1 MDGRILAALL
11 VAVFLLGVLALMAL
25 AWRRRVSRD
34 ARIGP
39 LPELPDPRPV
49 PSLTVEVLY
58 VATSKHDQPL
68 ERLALE
74 GLRYRSRVTL
84 ELGAAGVVVD
94 VPGERPTFIPATS
107 IVGLDQ
113 TNLTIDR
120 VVEPGGLLRLSWR
133 PVPSVIAD
141 STFRVLEQADRARI
155 IDAVTS
161 IIPAADAGLR
171 PTGTPDTVGEASS
184 TDDRTPPPH
193 ERARP

>member
-1 MDGRILAALL
+1 MDGRILAAVL
-11 VAVFLLGVLALMAL
+11 VVLVLLGILALMAF
-25 AWRRRVSRD
+25 AWRRRVARD
-34 ARIGP
+34 AQVGP
-39 LPELPDPRPV
+39 LAELPDPRPV

-68 ERLALE
+68 ERLALQ

-107 IVGLDQ
+107 IVGVDQ

-120 VVEPGGLLRLSWR
+120 VVEPGGLIRLSWR
-133 PVPSVIAD
+133 PVPPVIAD

-155 IDAVTS
+155 IDIVTS

-171 PTGTPDTVGEASS
+171 PTATSDTVADVTSA
-184 TDDRTPPPH
+184 DDSTPPPH
-193 ERARP
+193 ERA

>member
-1 MDGRILAALL
+1 MDGRILAAVL
-11 VAVFLLGVLALMAL
+11 VALVLLGILALMAL
-25 AWRRRVSRD
+25 AWRRRVARD
-34 ARIGP
+34 AQVGP
-39 LPELPDPRPV
+39 LAELPDPRPV

-68 ERLALE
+68 ERLALQ

-107 IVGLDQ
+107 IVGVDQ

-120 VVEPGGLLRLSWR
+120 VVEPGGLIRLSWR
-133 PVPSVIAD
+133 PVPTVIAD

-155 IDAVTS
+155 IDTVTS
-161 IIPAADAGLR
+161 LIPAVAAGLR
-171 PTGTPDTVGEASS
+171 QTGTPDTVADTTSA
-184 TDDRTPPPH
+184 DDSTPPPH
-193 ERARP
+193 ERA

>member
-1 MDGRILAALL
+1 MDGRILAAVL
-11 VAVFLLGVLALMAL
+11 VALVLLGILALMAF
-25 AWRRRVSRD
+25 AWRRRVARD
-34 ARIGP
+34 AQVGP
-39 LPELPDPRPV
+39 LAELPDPRPV

-68 ERLALE
+68 ERLALQ

-107 IVGLDQ
+107 IVGVDQ

-120 VVEPGGLLRLSWR
+120 VVEPGGLIRLSWR
-133 PVPSVIAD
+133 PVPTVIAD

-155 IDAVTS
+155 IDTVTS
-161 IIPAADAGLR
+161 LIPAADAGLR
-171 PTGTPDTVGEASS
+171 PTGTPDTVVEASS

-193 ERARP
+193 ERA

>member
-1 MDGRILAALL
+1 MDGRILAAVL
-11 VAVFLLGVLALMAL
+11 VALVLLGVLALMGF
-25 AWRRRVSRD
+25 AWRRRVARD
-34 ARIGP
+34 AQVGP
-39 LPELPDPRPV
+39 LAELPDPRPV

-68 ERLALE
+68 ERLALQ

-107 IVGLDQ
+107 IVGVDQ

-120 VVEPGGLLRLSWR
+120 VVEPGGLIRLSWR
-133 PVPSVIAD
+133 PVPTVIAD

-155 IDAVTS
+155 IDIVTS

-171 PTGTPDTVGEASS
+171 PTGTSDTVADVTSA
-184 TDDRTPPPH
+184 DDSTPPPH
-193 ERARP
+193 ERA